1 MKPGDRFIISYQIG
15 NVILHKPSD
24 NQAKVVAFVGTDV
37 LFQIGTQQYIL
48 PIDVFKQFIIEKVK
62 KENVKSVNR
71 AEFEIFTISETKT
84 SSKIA
89 NNSNNNSQSN
99 ASNNQSISDSST
111 VQTDDDKTDTQ
122 ESNSNKDNSE
132 VNDEN
137 TIDDLYSDDDLYDE

>member
-24 NQAKVVAFVGTDV
+24 NQAKVIAFVGTDV

-48 PIDVFKQFIIEKVK
+48 PIDVFKQFIIKKVK

-71 AEFEIFTISETKT
+71 AEFEIFTMSETKT
-84 SSKIA
+84 SKIT

-111 VQTDDDKTDTQ
+111 VQTDDDKTDNQ
-122 ESNSNKDNSE
+122 ESNSNKDNLE
-132 VNDEN
+132 VNNEN
-137 TIDDLYSDDDLYDE
+137 TIDDLYSDDDLYEE